1 MEWDFTP
8 EDVRTGKSHY
18 SVTQS
23 REGLLEEIRDVVGNY
38 RDGEKFTQFYAI
50 ITVMLCTS
58 LALGKSTDG
67 FVASVKK
74 YFPSKELQQYLT
86 KWELID
92 QIQDNNNNNKENI
105 EMLKAVIR
113 RWIQDDT
120 AIGIEPDCITK
131 TIALELM
138 TF

>member
-1 MEWDFTP
+1 MEWKFTP
-8 EDVRTGKSHY
+8 ENVRTGKAHY
-18 SVTQS
+18 SVAQF
-23 REGLLEEIRDVVGNY
+23 REDLLKEIRDAVWQH
-38 RDGEKFTQFYAI
+38 RDGAQFTQFYAI

-58 LALGKSTDG
+58 LALGKSTDA

-74 YFPSKELQQYLT
+74 YFANKELQQRLT
-86 KWELID
+86 KRELLD
-92 QIQDNNNNNKENI
+92 QIRDDNKENI

-113 RWIQDDT
+113 KRMKDDI

-131 TIALELM
+131 TITSELM

>member
-23 REGLLEEIRDVVGNY
+23 REDLLEEI
-38 RDGEKFTQFYAI
+38 
-50 ITVMLCTS
+50 
-58 LALGKSTDG
+58 
-67 FVASVKK
+67 
-74 YFPSKELQQYLT
+74 
-86 KWELID
+86 
-92 QIQDNNNNNKENI
+92 KENI

-113 RWIQDDT
+113 RRIQDDT

-131 TIALELM
+131 TITSELM

>member
-1 MEWDFTP
+1 MKWDFIS
-8 EDVRTGKSHY
+8 EDVLNGKAHY
-18 SVTQS
+18 SVAQF
-23 REGLLEEIRDVVGNY
+23 REDLLKEIRDVVGQH

-58 LALGKSTDG
+58 LALGKSTDS
-67 FVASVKK
+67 FVASVQKHFPNKK
-74 YFPSKELQQYLT
+74 VQQELT
-86 KWELID
+86 KRELLD
-92 QIQDNNNNNKENI
+92 QIRDDNKENI

-113 RWIQDDT
+113 KRMKDDI

-131 TIALELM
+131 TITSELM

>member
-1 MEWDFTP
+1 
-8 EDVRTGKSHY
+8 
-18 SVTQS
+18 
-23 REGLLEEIRDVVGNY
+23 
-38 RDGEKFTQFYAI
+38 
-50 ITVMLCTS
+50 MLCIS

-74 YFPSKELQQYLT
+74 YFPSKELQQHLT
-86 KWELID
+86 KRELID
-92 QIQDNNNNNKENI
+92 QIQDNDKENI

-113 RWIQDDT
+113 RRIQDDT

-131 TIALELM
+131 TITSELM

>member
-1 MEWDFTP
+1 MKWDFTS
-8 EDVRTGKSHY
+8 EDVLNGKAHY
-18 SVTQS
+18 SVAQF
-23 REGLLEEIRDVVGNY
+23 REDLLKEIRDVVGQH

-58 LALGKSTDG
+58 LALGKSTDS
-67 FVASVKK
+67 FVASVQKHFPNKK
-74 YFPSKELQQYLT
+74 VQQELT
-86 KWELID
+86 KRELLD
-92 QIQDNNNNNKENI
+92 QIRDDNKENI

-113 RWIQDDT
+113 KRMKDDI

-131 TIALELM
+131 TITSELM